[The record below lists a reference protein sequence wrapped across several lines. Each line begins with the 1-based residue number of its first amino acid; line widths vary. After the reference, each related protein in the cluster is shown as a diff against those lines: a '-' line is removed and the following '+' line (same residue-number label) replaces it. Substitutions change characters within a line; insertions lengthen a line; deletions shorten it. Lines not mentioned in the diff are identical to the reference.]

1 MSLLGPSAARQDPLG
16 GPGGHLGGWRA
27 YLFAVLSTLAT
38 LGLRLA
44 WSTAF
49 GQRPLMI
56 LFMLPIIVSA
66 FLGGLGPG
74 LLATGLSA
82 LLLVVFLV
90 PPTHSLAVAS
100 LFDLAQLS
108 FLMASGVLVS
118 VLAGALL
125 RSRAKEAAATAE
137 LQAAL
142 EEDMAAHRALGVSE
156 NSRQILDALYR
167 GLMETTPAG
176 CFVTDGEWRIILVN
190 QAYVQR
196 SGYGREELLAMRV
209 PDLAVDPGD
218 APYRRI
224 QAEGQVRFETRHRAR
239 SGEIWPV
246 EVVASFSPM
255 EGGRCFVFCQDITER
270 VAALETVR
278 SMEHFNRA
286 ILDSVNAHLVVL
298 DPRGVILAVNAPW
311 KLFGRSRGL
320 GQGAEVGDDY
330 LAACERG
337 AGEGAPGAR
346 EALEGIRAVQE
357 GRLPGFTLEY
367 PCDSPGE
374 RLWFTMNVTPLGNSG
389 GGVVITHLDN
399 TARNRMEMALV
410 ESEKRF
416 QDIASASSD
425 WFWEMDR
432 EGRYTY
438 ASESVAKVLGWTPA
452 EMTGRS
458 VLDGFAPADR
468 PGMEAR
474 YQRLFS
480 EARGF
485 RNLPA
490 AQLRKDGTLCHLLTS
505 GTPLLDEAGAL
516 KGFRGLDRD
525 VTDVRAAEEQQRR
538 LEGELVQAQKLES
551 IGRLAGGVAHDFNNM
566 LGVILGQAEVAM
578 MMPGSQPFH
587 PYLGEIIK
595 AARRSGDLTRQL
607 LAFARRQVITPRV
620 LDLNETI
627 QGMLKML
634 GRLIGED
641 ITLAWMRKE
650 GLWTIRMDPSQID
663 QILANL
669 AVNARDAILGV
680 GRVSI
685 ALENVHVDRDFL
697 REHPEAVEGDF
708 VALSVADTGCGMDP
722 EVIKHIFEP
731 FFTTKAIGKG
741 TGLGLA
747 TVHGIVKQNEGFIL
761 VESRPG
767 QGTRFRIY
775 LPRHQGPEAGAG
787 DGAAPAIPAG
797 HGETILLVED
807 EATVLVATRMLLE
820 HLGYAVLPAQG
831 AAKALEI
838 ESAFQ
843 GSLDLLLTDVVM
855 PDMNGREL
863 SDRIRSRRPGLPV
876 LFMSGYTADILD
888 PHGVLEEGVHFLQKP
903 ASVLEM
909 AHGVEGALG
918 RRPRV

>member
-1 MSLLGPSAARQDPLG
+1 MSLQGPSASWQDPRDRFG
-16 GPGGHLGGWRA
+16 GYLGGWRA
-27 YLFAVLSTLAT
+27 YVFAALASSAT

-44 WSTAF
+44 WHAAF
-49 GQRPLMI
+49 GERPLMI
-56 LFMLPIIVSA
+56 LFMLPIIFSA
-66 FLGGLGPG
+66 FLGGMGPG

-82 LLLVVFLV
+82 LLLDYFLI
-90 PPTHSLAVAS
+90 PPAHSLAIAS
-100 LFDLAQLS
+100 PFDLAQLAI
-108 FLMASGVLVS
+108 MVASGALVS

-125 RSRAKEAAATAE
+125 RSRAREAIATAE

-156 NSRQILDALYR
+156 NSRQLLDALYR

-176 CFVTDGEWRIILVN
+176 CFVTDGDWRIILVN

-209 PDLAVDPGD
+209 PDLAADEAD
-218 APYRRI
+218 EPYRRI
-224 QAEGQVRFETRHRAR
+224 LAEGQVRFETRHRAR
-239 SGEIWPV
+239 SGEVWPV
-246 EVVASFSPM
+246 EVVASYSPM

-270 VAALETVR
+270 VDALETVR

-286 ILDSVNAHLVVL
+286 ILDSVNAQLVVL

-311 KLFGRSRGL
+311 RAFGRAG
-320 GQGAEVGDDY
+320 GAGHGGDVGDSY
-330 LAACERG
+330 LAACRMG
-337 AGEGAPGAR
+337 VQDGAPGAR
-346 EALEGIRAVQE
+346 EALDGILAVLE
-357 GRLPGFTLEY
+357 GRLPRFSLEY
-367 PCDSPGE
+367 PCDTPDE
-374 RLWFTMNVTPLGNSG
+374 KRWFTMYVTPLGDSG
-389 GGVVITHLDN
+389 GGVVIAHTDN
-399 TARNRMEMALV
+399 TSRKRMEMALV

-438 ASESVAKVLGWTPA
+438 ASESVAKVLGWTPS
-452 EMTGRS
+452 EMAGRS
-458 VLDGFAPADR
+458 VLDGFPAGDR

-490 AQLRKDGTLCHLLTS
+490 TQVRKDGTLCHLLTS
-505 GTPLLDEAGAL
+505 GTPLLDDAGTP

-525 VTDVRAAEEQQRR
+525 VTDVRAAEEQHLR
-538 LEGELVQAQKLES
+538 LEGELAQAQKLES

-578 MMPGSQPFH
+578 MMPGSKPFH
-587 PYLGEIIK
+587 PFLGEIVK

-607 LAFARRQVITPRV
+607 LAFARKQVITPRV

-650 GLWTIRMDPSQID
+650 GLWSIRMDPSQID

-680 GRVSI
+680 GRVTI
-685 ALENVHVDRDFL
+685 GLENVRVGKDFL
-697 REHPEAVEGDF
+697 QEHPEAVEGEF
-708 VALSVADTGCGMDP
+708 VALSVADSGCGIAPD
-722 EVIKHIFEP
+722 VLKHIFEP
-731 FFTTKAIGKG
+731 FFTTKAMGKG

-747 TVHGIVKQNEGFIL
+747 TVFGIVKQNEGFIL
-761 VESRPG
+761 VESQPG
-767 QGTRFRIY
+767 KGARFRIY
-775 LPRHQGPEAGAG
+775 LPRHQGAEAGAG
-787 DGAAPAIPAG
+787 GEAVPAIPTG

-820 HLGYAVLPAQG
+820 QLGYVVLPAQG
-831 AAKALEI
+831 AARALEI
-838 ESAFQ
+838 EDAFQ
-843 GSLDLLLTDVVM
+843 GTLDLLLTDVVM
-855 PDMNGREL
+855 PEMNGREL
-863 SDRIRSRRPGLPV
+863 SEWIRNRRPGLPV

-888 PHGVLEEGVHFLQKP
+888 PHGVLEEGVHFIQKP
-903 ASVLEM
+903 ASVLEL
-909 AHGVEGALG
+909 ARGVEGVLG